1 MVKRK
6 RSCSALH
13 LFACFGAKSGAN
25 VSTGSQGGLRALGI
39 CRQCSVSRDVGG
51 EVGADASIRSNISL
65 GANVSTGSQG
75 GLRTLGICRQSGIS
89 RDVGGEAGADA
100 CWVRTR
106 TRAGHSLGVAGS
118 AAACLGAMIGKK
130 QSGGLVGS
138 SGMAAF
144 CYDGGNIACNISGIS
159 TKAPCE
165 TPAMHD
171 RHGCKGI
178 YDSVLHAFV
187 RTIRALMV
195 SARPKRP
202 DGAGI
207 SV

>member
-1 MVKRK
+1 MAEVLMVKRE

-13 LFACFGAKSGAN
+13 LFACFVVKS
-25 VSTGSQGGLRALGI
+25 
-39 CRQCSVSRDVGG
+39 
-51 EVGADASIRSNISL
+51 

-75 GLRTLGICRQSGIS
+75 GLRTLGI
-89 RDVGGEAGADA
+89 
-100 CWVRTR
+100 
-106 TRAGHSLGVAGS
+106 
-118 AAACLGAMIGKK
+118 
-130 QSGGLVGS
+130 
-138 SGMAAF
+138 
-144 CYDGGNIACNISGIS
+144 S

-165 TPAMHD
+165 ASAMHD

>member
-1 MVKRK
+1 MMKRK

-13 LFACFGAKSGAN
+13 LFAVFVAKSGAN
-25 VSTGSQGGLRALGI
+25 VSAGSQGGLRTLGI

-51 EVGADASIRSNISL
+51 EAGADASIRSNISL

-75 GLRTLGICRQSGIS
+75 GLRTLGI
-89 RDVGGEAGADA
+89 
-100 CWVRTR
+100 
-106 TRAGHSLGVAGS
+106 
-118 AAACLGAMIGKK
+118 
-130 QSGGLVGS
+130 
-138 SGMAAF
+138 
-144 CYDGGNIACNISGIS
+144 S

-165 TPAMHD
+165 APAMHD
-171 RHGCKGI
+171 RHECKGI